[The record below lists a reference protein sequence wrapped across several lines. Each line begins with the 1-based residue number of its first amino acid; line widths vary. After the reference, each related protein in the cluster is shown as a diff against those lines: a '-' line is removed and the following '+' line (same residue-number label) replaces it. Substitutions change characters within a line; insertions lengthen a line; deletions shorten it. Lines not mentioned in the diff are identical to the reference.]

1 MQNPFFFVIILI
13 RWYILKKV
21 VLVDGNNLLF
31 RSYYATAYSG
41 SILRNSK
48 GFPTNAL
55 YGFVGMINKIIT
67 EEDPEYMV
75 VAFDIGKNFRKEK
88 YDFYKEGRNATPDEL
103 KMQMPA
109 ARKIL
114 EAMGIAY
121 RELAPYEADDIIG
134 SIVKKAEEDPQYYSL
149 IVSSDKDLLQLIS
162 FETDIKLLKQTGFI
176 RYNEDSFKKDYG
188 IDPIKIIDLK
198 SLMGDASDNIP
209 GVKGIGE
216 KTALKLLQ
224 EYGSLDGIY
233 ENIENIKGKTQEKL
247 IADKDNA
254 YMSYEL
260 ATIYRDVPL
269 DINFEDFKY
278 NGSDVIELK
287 KVYEELEF
295 YSMLKNMPEKKEK
308 PKENKYIVLDSLDNL
323 ELDSEVAFYLEV
335 SDLNYHKGEAVA
347 LSITDK
353 NNTYYIPKHLAKEA
367 LLKLKDKKVLTY
379 DLKKALVI
387 TKEDIPCDF
396 DLMVASYLVD
406 YPASE
411 DISKLMAS
419 LNENIISYETLNK
432 TDFETIKDVIT
443 LKSKFIFNY
452 SPKIKEML
460 KEDGQEDIF
469 NNIEMPLIR
478 VLASMEENGFKFEE
492 SALEE
497 MRKEVI
503 HNIEIVSNDIYD
515 LSGEK
520 FNISSPKQLGD
531 ILFEKLQIGKSK
543 KMNRGYKTD
552 IKTLQKYVDVHP
564 IVNKVF
570 EYRNLTKLLSTYIEG
585 LPEYVLPD
593 GKIHTI
599 FNQTLTRTGRLSSME
614 PNLQNIP
621 AREEYGKKVRTA
633 FVPTNDLILSA
644 DYSQI
649 ELRILAHISECQELI
664 DAFNNDEDIHTKVAA
679 DIHGIP
685 ESEVT
690 KHMRSMAKAVIFGIV
705 YGISGFG
712 LGENLNISRTE
723 ANKFIEKYY
732 ELYPGVKNYMT
743 NIVAYAHEHGYVKT
757 MFGRMRKINEL
768 KDSNFRTRAMG
779 ERMAMNTPI
788 QGSSADIM
796 KMAMIKV
803 ANKIK
808 ENNLKSKLILQ
819 VHDEIIIDAIEEEVP
834 KLKEILFAEMENVVK
849 LSVPLK
855 IDINTGINWYDAK

>member
-1 MQNPFFFVIILI
+1 M
-13 RWYILKKV
+13 KKV

-31 RSYYATAYSG
+31 RSYFATAYSG

-67 EEDPEYMV
+67 EENPEYMV

-88 YDFYKEGRNATPDEL
+88 YDFYKEGRNATPDDL

-198 SLMGDASDNIP
+198 SLMGDSSDNIP

-233 ENIENIKGKTQEKL
+233 ENIDNIKGKTQEKL
-247 IADKDNA
+247 IADKANA

-278 NGSDVIELK
+278 NGPDIIELK

-308 PKENKYIVLDSLDNL
+308 PQENKYIILDNLDNL

-335 SDLNYHKGEAVA
+335 SDLNYHKGEIVA

-353 NNTYYIPKHLAKEA
+353 NNTYYIPANLAKEA
-367 LLKLKDKKVLTY
+367 LAKLKDKKVLTY

-411 DISKLMAS
+411 DISKLMTS
-419 LNENIISYETLNK
+419 LNENVISYETLNK

-443 LKSKFIFNY
+443 LKSKFIFEY
-452 SPKIKEML
+452 SPKIKEMVI
-460 KEDGQEDIF
+460 EDGQEDIL

-478 VLASMEENGFKFEE
+478 VLAEMEENGFKFEE
-492 SALEE
+492 SALDE
-497 MRKEVI
+497 MRREVI
-503 HNIEIVSNDIYD
+503 YNIERVSNDIYD

-531 ILFEKLQIGKSK
+531 ILFEKMQIGKSK

-621 AREEYGKKVRTA
+621 AREEYGKKVRMA

-834 KLKEILFAEMENVVK
+834 KLKEILYEAMEHIVK

-855 IDINTGINWYDAK
+855 IDISTGINWYDAK